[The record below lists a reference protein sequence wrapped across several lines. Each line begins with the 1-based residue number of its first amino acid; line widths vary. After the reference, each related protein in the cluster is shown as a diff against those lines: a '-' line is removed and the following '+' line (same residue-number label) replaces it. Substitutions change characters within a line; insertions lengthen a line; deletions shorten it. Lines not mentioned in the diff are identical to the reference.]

1 MFPPIKISSCI
12 VRISVLYLYMT
23 YELTSPLTTHLVN
36 TLRDNDTDALR
47 FRQNIKTLS
56 LMLADKAL
64 QKDALKERALFTW
77 QGKYSF
83 EMFDESNLLFV
94 TVMRAGLPMI
104 EALMDLFPDAQAGF
118 LAIKR
123 DEETHQ
129 SKLYYDRVPDCKGKH
144 LILVDPMVA
153 TGGSMIDAME
163 LLKDRGPSQITSL
176 NIIGSPEGLKRIE
189 EKYPQLDIY
198 IAQIDERLNDDKY
211 IIPGLGDAGDR
222 QYNTPE

>member
-1 MFPPIKISSCI
+1 
-12 VRISVLYLYMT
+12 MT
-23 YELTSPLTTHLVN
+23 YELNSPLSTHLVN
-36 TLRDNDTDALR
+36 TLRDNKTDALR

-56 LMLADKAL
+56 IMLADKAL
-64 QKDALKERALFTW
+64 QPEALNSKALFTW
-77 QGKYSF
+77 QGKYNF
-83 EMFDESNLLFV
+83 QMLDESNLLFV

-129 SKLYYDRVPDCKGKH
+129 SKLYYDRVPDCQGKH

-163 LLKDRGPSQITSL
+163 LLKERGASQITSL
-176 NIIGSPEGLKRIE
+176 NIIGSPEGLERIG
-189 EKYPQLDIY
+189 KQYPELDIY
-198 IAQIDERLNDDKY
+198 IAQIDEHLNDDKY

>member
-1 MFPPIKISSCI
+1 
-12 VRISVLYLYMT
+12 MT
-23 YELTSPLTTHLVN
+23 YELNSPLSTHLVN
-36 TLRDNDTDALR
+36 TLRDNQTNALR

-56 LMLADKAL
+56 LLLADKAL
-64 QKDALKERALFTW
+64 QKDALKKRALFTW

-83 EMFDESNLLFV
+83 EMLDESNLLFV

-123 DEETHQ
+123 DETTHE
-129 SKLYYDRVPDCKGKH
+129 SKLYYDRVPNCRGKH

-153 TGGSMIDAME
+153 TGGSLIDAME
-163 LLKDRGPSQITSL
+163 LLKDRGPSKITSL
-176 NIIGSPEGLKRIE
+176 NIIGSPEGLERIE
-189 EKYPQLDIY
+189 KEYPELDIY

>member
-1 MFPPIKISSCI
+1 
-12 VRISVLYLYMT
+12 
-23 YELTSPLTTHLVN
+23 
-36 TLRDNDTDALR
+36 
-47 FRQNIKTLS
+47 
-56 LMLADKAL
+56 MLADKAL
-64 QKDALKERALFTW
+64 QKDALKKRALFTW

-144 LILVDPMVA
+144 LVLVDPMVA
-153 TGGSMIDAME
+153 TGGSKIDAIE
-163 LLKDRGPSQITSL
+163 LLKGRGPSQITSL

-198 IAQIDERLNDDKY
+198 IAQIDEKLNDDKY

>member
-1 MFPPIKISSCI
+1 
-12 VRISVLYLYMT
+12 MT
-23 YELTSPLTTHLVN
+23 YELNSPLSTHLVN
-36 TLRDNDTDALR
+36 TLRDSQTDALR

-56 LMLADKAL
+56 LLLADRAL
-64 QKDALKERALFTW
+64 QKEALQSTSLFTW
-77 QGKYSF
+77 QGRYNF
-83 EMFDESNLLFV
+83 QMFDESNLLFV
-94 TVMRAGLPMI
+94 TVMRAGLPML

-123 DEETHQ
+123 DETTHK
-129 SKLYYDRVPDCKGKH
+129 SKLYYDRVPDCKDKH
-144 LILVDPMVA
+144 LILVDPMIA

-163 LLKDRGPSQITSL
+163 LLKERGASKITSF
-176 NIIGSPEGLKRIE
+176 NIIGSPEGLARIE
-189 EKYPQLDIY
+189 EKYTELDIY

>member
-1 MFPPIKISSCI
+1 
-12 VRISVLYLYMT
+12 MT
-23 YELTSPLTTHLVN
+23 YELNSPLTTHLIN
-36 TLRDNDTDALR
+36 TLRDSRTDALR

-56 LMLADKAL
+56 LLLADKAL
-64 QKDALKERALFTW
+64 QADALKETSLFTW
-77 QGKYSF
+77 QGKYNF
-83 EMFDESNLLFV
+83 QMFDERNLLFV
-94 TVMRAGLPMI
+94 TVMRAGLPML

-123 DEETHQ
+123 DETTHQ
-129 SKLYYDRVPDCKGKH
+129 SKLYYDRVPDCRGKH

-153 TGGSMIDAME
+153 TGGSLIDAME
-163 LLKDRGPSQITSL
+163 LLKKRGASQITSL

-189 EKYPQLDIY
+189 EKYPELDIY

>member
-1 MFPPIKISSCI
+1 
-12 VRISVLYLYMT
+12 MT
-23 YELTSPLTTHLVN
+23 YELNSPLTTHLVN
-36 TLRDNDTDALR
+36 TLRDSNTDALR

-56 LMLADKAL
+56 LLLADRALHEDAL
-64 QKDALKERALFTW
+64 QDKTLFTW
-77 QGKYSF
+77 QGKYKF
-83 EMFDESNLLFV
+83 QMLQESDLLFV
-94 TVMRAGLPMI
+94 TVMRAGLPML

-129 SKLYYDRVPDCKGKH
+129 SKLYYDRVPDCSGKH

-163 LLKDRGPSQITSL
+163 LLKDRGAAKVTSL
-176 NIIGSPEGLKRIE
+176 NIIGSPEGLERIE
-189 EKYPQLDIY
+189 NKYPQLDIY
-198 IAQIDERLNDDKY
+198 IAQIDEYLNDEKY

>member
-1 MFPPIKISSCI
+1 
-12 VRISVLYLYMT
+12 MT
-23 YELTSPLTTHLVN
+23 YELNSPLTTHLIN
-36 TLRDNDTDALR
+36 TLRDSKTDALR

-56 LMLADKAL
+56 LLLADKAL
-64 QKDALKERALFTW
+64 QEDALKERSMFTW
-77 QGKYSF
+77 QGKF
-83 EMFDESNLLFV
+83 NFQQFDESNLLFV
-94 TVMRAGLPMI
+94 TVMRAGLPML

-123 DEETHQ
+123 DEETHK
-129 SKLYYDRVPDCKGKH
+129 SKLYYDRVPDCRGKH

-153 TGGSMIDAME
+153 TGGSMIDAIE
-163 LLKDRGPSQITSL
+163 LLKYRSPAKITSL

-189 EKYPQLDIY
+189 KLYPDLDIY

>member
-1 MFPPIKISSCI
+1 
-12 VRISVLYLYMT
+12 MT

-36 TLRDNDTDALR
+36 TLRDNQTDALR

-56 LMLADKAL
+56 LLLADKAL
-64 QKDALKERALFTW
+64 QKDALKKTPLFTW
-77 QGKYSF
+77 QGKYNF

-123 DEETHQ
+123 DETTHE
-129 SKLYYDRVPDCKGKH
+129 SKLYYDRVPDCNGKH

-163 LLKDRGPSQITSL
+163 LLKVRGPSQITSL
-176 NIIGSPEGLKRIE
+176 NIIGSPEGLQRIE
-189 EKYPQLDIY
+189 KKYPDLDIY